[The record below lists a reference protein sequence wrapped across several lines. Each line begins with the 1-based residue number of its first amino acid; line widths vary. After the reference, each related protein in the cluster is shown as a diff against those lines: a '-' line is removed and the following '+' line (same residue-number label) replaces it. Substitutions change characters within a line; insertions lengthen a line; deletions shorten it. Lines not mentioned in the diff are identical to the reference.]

1 MKVLNRLG
9 MALAIGRL
17 LAIDPSTVAA
27 QQQAVASAASLVA
40 ATTAADNRVSS
51 TTTLTAA
58 NTETSVA
65 HTGTTPEPNALIWTA
80 TPLQSVDS
88 LHSLPVTGT
97 LAGTAVALRMKHT
110 TTNAV
115 APFPRQRTDS
125 KALMIVGLAAVVT
138 GIVVGDDAGT
148 ILILGGAGVGLY
160 GLYKYM
166 Q

>member
-1 MKVLNRLG
+1 
-9 MALAIGRL
+9 
-17 LAIDPSTVAA
+17 
-27 QQQAVASAASLVA
+27 
-40 ATTAADNRVSS
+40 
-51 TTTLTAA
+51 
-58 NTETSVA
+58 
-65 HTGTTPEPNALIWTA
+65 
-80 TPLQSVDS
+80 
-88 LHSLPVTGT
+88 
-97 LAGTAVALRMKHT
+97 MKHT